1 MHSLDPTDGMGNITE
16 GFSGAVGRT
25 PLIRL
30 RALSALT
37 GCEILGKAEFMNPG
51 GSVKDRAALGI
62 LQEAEVS
69 GLLRPGGTVVE
80 GTAGNTG
87 IGLTHLCNARGYRAL
102 IVIPETQS
110 AEKIGL
116 LRSLG
121 AEVRTVPAVPYAD
134 PNNYVKL
141 SGRLAEEIPGAL
153 WANQFDNLANRRA
166 HYATTGPEIW
176 EQCEGRLD
184 AWVAATGTGGTY
196 AGVAM
201 FLKERDPS
209 LRCVLADPH
218 GSALYSWAT
227 AGELRS
233 EGTSITEGIGNSRIT
248 ANLQGAP
255 IDDAVRVGD
264 AEALNT
270 IHALLWQEG
279 LFMGGSVGINV
290 AAAVETA
297 RRLGPGHRIVTVLCD
312 SGDRYRSRLYD
323 ADWLRSKGLHQPQRE
338 ALTSVSW

>member
-1 MHSLDPTDGMGNITE
+1 MGTITE

-62 LQEAEVS
+62 LREAEAS
-69 GLLRPGGTVVE
+69 GELRPGGTVVE

-87 IGLTHLCNARGYRAL
+87 IGLTHLCNALGHRAL

-141 SGRLAEEIPGAL
+141 SGRLAEEIPGAV

-184 AWVAATGTGGTY
+184 AWVASTGTGGTY
-196 AGVAM
+196 AGVAL
-201 FLKERDPS
+201 FLKDRDPAI
-209 LRCVLADPH
+209 RCVLADPH
-218 GSALYSWAT
+218 GSALYNWAT
-227 AGELRS
+227 SGELRS

-255 IDDAVRVGD
+255 IDDAVRIGD
-264 AEALNT
+264 DEALRT

-312 SGDRYRSRLYD
+312 GGDRYRSRLYD
-323 ADWLRSKGLHQPQRE
+323 GEWLRSRGLRQPQRE
-338 ALTSVSW
+338 EQAPVSW

>member
-1 MHSLDPTDGMGNITE
+1 MHSLDQATGMGNITA

-37 GCEILGKAEFMNPG
+37 GCDILGKAEFMNPG

-62 LQEAEVS
+62 LQEAEAS
-69 GLLRPGGTVVE
+69 GQLKPGGTVVE

-87 IGLTHLCNARGYRAL
+87 IGLTHLCNARGYRSL

-196 AGVAM
+196 AGVAL
-201 FLKERDPS
+201 FLKERDPAI
-209 LRCVLADPH
+209 RCVLADPH
-218 GSALYSWAT
+218 GSALYQWVTS
-227 AGELRS
+227 GELRG
-233 EGTSITEGIGNSRIT
+233 EGSSITEGIGNSRVT

-255 IDDAVRVGD
+255 IDDAVRIGD
-264 AEALNT
+264 EDALGT

-323 ADWLRSKGLHQPQRE
+323 AEWLRSKGLRQPQRE
-338 ALTSVSW
+338 AQAPLP

>member
-1 MHSLDPTDGMGNITE
+1 MGGPTAGITE
-16 GFSGAVGRT
+16 GFTGAVGRT

-30 RALSALT
+30 QSLSELT

-62 LQEAEVS
+62 LLDAEAS
-69 GLLRPGGTVVE
+69 GALQPGGTVVE

-87 IGLTHLCNARGYRAL
+87 IGLAHLCNARGYRCL
-102 IVIPETQS
+102 IIIPETQS

-121 AEVRTVPAVPYAD
+121 AEVRTVPAVPYRD
-134 PNNYVKL
+134 PANYVKL
-141 SGRLAEEIPGAL
+141 SGRIAAETPGAV
-153 WANQFDNLANRRA
+153 WANQFDNLANREA
-166 HYATTGPEIW
+166 HYRTTGPEIW
-176 EQCEGRLD
+176 EQCEGRID

-196 AGVAM
+196 AGVAI

-209 LRCVLADPH
+209 VRCLLADPH
-218 GSALYSWAT
+218 GSALYSWVT
-227 AGELRS
+227 SGELKA
-233 EGTSITEGIGNSRIT
+233 EGSSITEGIGNSRVT
-248 ANLQGAP
+248 ANLEGAP
-255 IDDAVRVGD
+255 IDGAVRID
-264 AEALNT
+264 DQEALAS
-270 IHALLWQEG
+270 IYRLLWREG

-323 ADWLRSKGLHQPQRE
+323 REWLTGRGLRQPERQDV
-338 ALTSVSW
+338 LQP